1 MTGTIVSRTRPA
13 EAAFQAPC
21 AERDR
26 SGILRLHPAFES
38 KMALSFPRCSA
49 LALGFALFAC
59 DSKEVTAG
67 SPKPAIS
74 TNPRTA
80 PVPST
85 RSPAPEEKSPSA
97 RDIERALTELS
108 EPTEYFFS
116 DNLIS
121 NESSYLQ
128 VADELSRR
136 SGGAYLGVGP
146 EQNFT
151 YIALSRPEL
160 AVIIDIRR
168 DNALLHLLYKA
179 MFELAR
185 DRGHFLCLLLGR
197 PYANDR
203 AVGADATFADVL
215 SLVERE
221 PRSRDV
227 FNRHHDELLRT
238 LRDKFAL
245 SLGSTDLES
254 LRRMHDAFFER
265 QLDISFELHQ
275 STGRHYPTLRELL
288 RLESPNH
295 RGSFLAH
302 DADFRFV
309 QDLERRHR
317 VWFVVGDFGKPAA
330 LRRVA
335 AELGRRKLTL
345 RSFYVSNVEQYLFGT
360 QAWNE
365 WLANLG
371 AFPLSDESALIRSYL
386 DQGRRHPA
394 QLPGNRAASMLVPLR
409 SWLDCEREKPSG
421 TYYGAVTR
429 ACAPTPR

>member
-1 MTGTIVSRTRPA
+1 
-13 EAAFQAPC
+13 
-21 AERDR
+21 
-26 SGILRLHPAFES
+26 
-38 KMALSFPRCSA
+38 MALSFSRCLA

-59 DSKEVTAG
+59 DLAEKSAG
-67 SPKPAIS
+67 NPKPTSSASSRPVPAPS
-74 TNPRTA
+74 TQPSFA
-80 PVPST
+80 PVDE
-85 RSPAPEEKSPSA
+85 RA
-97 RDIERALTELS
+97 RDVERALTELS

-128 VADELSRR
+128 VADELSRL

-151 YIALSRPEL
+151 YIALTRPEL

-185 DRGHFLCLLLGR
+185 DRAHFLCLLLGR
-197 PYANDR
+197 PYPSER
-203 AVGADATFADVL
+203 APRADATLTEISSF
-215 SLVERE
+215 VERE
-221 PRSRDV
+221 SHSRNV
-227 FNRHHDELLRT
+227 FDRDHQELVRT
-238 LRDKFAL
+238 LREKLGL
-245 SLGSTDLES
+245 SLSSADLAS
-254 LRRMHDAFFER
+254 LRRMHEAFFER

-295 RGSFLAH
+295 RGSFLAR

-317 VWFVVGDFGKPAA
+317 VLFVVGDFGKPAA

-335 AELGRRKLTL
+335 EELGRRKLTL

-360 QAWNE
+360 PAWSE

-371 AFPLSDESALIRSYL
+371 AFPLSDESTLIRSYL

-394 QLPGNRAASMLVPLR
+394 QLPGNRTASMLVPIQA
-409 SWLDCEREKPSG
+409 WLACESEKPSR
-421 TYYGAVTR
+421 TYYKAVTR
-429 ACAPTPR
+429 ACPPTPK